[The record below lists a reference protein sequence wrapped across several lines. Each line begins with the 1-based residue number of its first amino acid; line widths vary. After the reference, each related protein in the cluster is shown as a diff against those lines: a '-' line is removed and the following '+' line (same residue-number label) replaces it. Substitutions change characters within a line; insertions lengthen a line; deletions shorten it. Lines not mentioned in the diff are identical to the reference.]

1 MAQLLFHEFRVE
13 PALLK
18 QAPDVGIDQGLRY
31 LGIGRC
37 AARVEVVSDVAGEE
51 EGLLHDAH
59 DAGAHQTA
67 RYRSDIES
75 VDYDAAGKGI

>member
-1 MAQLLFHEFRVE
+1 MTQLLLHKFRVE

-31 LGIGRC
+31 LGIGRG
-37 AARVEVVSDVAGEE
+37 AARVEVMSDIAGKE

-59 DAGAHQTA
+59 DAGADQVA
-67 RYRSDIES
+67 RHRSDIES
-75 VDYDAAGKGI
+75 VDDDAAGKGI

>member
-59 DAGAHQTA
+59 DAGADQIA